1 MRRRRG
7 RKKWMVVRR
16 IKVGKNIGEGWWGY
30 MLTRV
35 WKESWKI

>member
-16 IKVGKNIGEGWWGY
+16 IKVGKNIGEGEG
-30 MLTRV
+30 V
-35 WKESWKI
+35 C